1 MLGCLF
7 QTHPGQGQDSL
18 VLQWAKQAIATQTP
32 SSAFPPQHYG
42 RCPEK
47 EGSRSKWLVI
57 CKEHSLSGL
66 NERSHRRVRQSLTEA
81 PPLKE
86 LELVVGLRGQ
96 WGCDQQEQL
105 WW

>member
-1 MLGCLF
+1 M
-7 QTHPGQGQDSL
+7 
-18 VLQWAKQAIATQTP
+18 
-32 SSAFPPQHYG
+32 
-42 RCPEK
+42 
-47 EGSRSKWLVI
+47 VI

-66 NERSHRRVRQSLTEA
+66 NERSHRRVCQSLTEA